1 MTESFDLQSVLI
13 FVFRLSNE
21 SDSNSVS
28 LGSSDWL
35 ELVQALDNIQREA
48 GE

>member
-1 MTESFDLQSVLI
+1 MTESFDLQSV
-13 FVFRLSNE
+13 FDFRLSNE